1 MRRSSEK
8 HITAYCYSVAELPDR
23 IQAIPSPSPSSF
35 SSREWSSADLAFRQ
49 SVVVE
54 ESALWTR
61 NRRLVLFLPI
71 PIRDR
76 FDLHRSLFSR
86 FRAPPRPLRNVP
98 FVLHFLH
105 PISSSSSTV
114 LSSIPSEQSS
124 SSKPFFSNPLLPI
137 RTRSS
142 LANVDILQVVKVDIS
157 ILFHFVDFESI
168 VSYDR
173 EFFDRLT
180 TFQFLKVEEDSLR
193 DRSDTSSFFNLPA
206 VRSYRSV

>member
-8 HITAYCYSVAELPDR
+8 HITAYCYSVAELPNR

-54 ESALWTR
+54 ESAFRTR

-71 PIRDR
+71 AIRDR

-98 FVLHFLH
+98 FNLRFLHF
-105 PISSSSSTV
+105 ISSSSSSTV
-114 LSSIPSEQSS
+114 LCSIPSEQSS
-124 SSKPFFSNPLLPI
+124 SSEPFFSNPLLPI

-168 VSYDR
+168 VPYDR
-173 EFFDRLT
+173 EFFNRLT
-180 TFQFLKVEEDSLR
+180 TF
-193 DRSDTSSFFNLPA
+193 
-206 VRSYRSV
+206 